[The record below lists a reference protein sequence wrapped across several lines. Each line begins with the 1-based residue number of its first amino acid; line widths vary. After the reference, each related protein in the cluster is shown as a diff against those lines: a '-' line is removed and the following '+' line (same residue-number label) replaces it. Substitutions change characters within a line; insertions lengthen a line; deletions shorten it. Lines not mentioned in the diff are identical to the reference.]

1 MGIFCATSERHT
13 SHNTFM
19 SKEPIFK
26 FSNDNHSQ
34 LTILKYQQLLTN
46 VFQRSFHK
54 AQILH
59 LEKNKEKTVLKYGSA
74 TSIMTQT
81 LSHHEAN

>member
-1 MGIFCATSERHT
+1 
-13 SHNTFM
+13 M
-19 SKEPIFK
+19 SKEPVFK

-59 LEKNKEKTVLKYGSA
+59 LEKNKEKK
-74 TSIMTQT
+74 QF
-81 LSHHEAN
+81 